1 MARTMEVE
9 VAFYGILSH
18 LAGQRVRTVTVAGAA
33 PTVGDLRRSIA
44 GQIPAV
50 APHLG
55 QVAVGSG
62 AVLLADGDT
71 LEAGARISLLP
82 PVSGG

>member
-1 MARTMEVE
+1 MACTMEVE
-9 VAFYGILSH
+9 VSFYGILSN
-18 LAGQRVRTVTVAGAA
+18 LAGRRVRTVTVTGAA
-33 PTVGDLRRSIA
+33 PTVGDLRRAIA
-44 GQIPAV
+44 GQVPAV

-62 AVLLADGDT
+62 TALLGDGDT
-71 LEAGARISLLP
+71 LEEGARISLLP